1 MAPGMSW
8 SSQGLDPRLL
18 TASVYRSRSV
28 SGRLENSPRLVLN
41 LVLGKEREKE
51 KEKEE
56 GGRESGSRVQ
66 EELALGSAGF
76 QLLSSTRD

>member
-1 MAPGMSW
+1 M
-8 SSQGLDPRLL
+8 
-18 TASVYRSRSV
+18 
-28 SGRLENSPRLVLN
+28 VLN
-41 LVLGKEREKE
+41 LVLGKERE

>member
-51 KEKEE
+51 KEE

>member
-18 TASVYRSRSV
+18 TASVYRSQSV

-41 LVLGKEREKE
+41 LVLGKERE

>member
-1 MAPGMSW
+1 M
-8 SSQGLDPRLL
+8 
-18 TASVYRSRSV
+18 
-28 SGRLENSPRLVLN
+28 VLN
-41 LVLGKEREKE
+41 LVLGKERE

-66 EELALGSAGF
+66 EELTLGSAGF

>member
-1 MAPGMSW
+1 M
-8 SSQGLDPRLL
+8 
-18 TASVYRSRSV
+18 
-28 SGRLENSPRLVLN
+28 VLN
-41 LVLGKEREKE
+41 LVLGKERE

-76 QLLSSTRD
+76 QLLSSTRDQIHHRQEPPDAEMF

>member
-18 TASVYRSRSV
+18 TASVYQSRSV

-41 LVLGKEREKE
+41 LVLGKEREGE
-51 KEKEE
+51 KG